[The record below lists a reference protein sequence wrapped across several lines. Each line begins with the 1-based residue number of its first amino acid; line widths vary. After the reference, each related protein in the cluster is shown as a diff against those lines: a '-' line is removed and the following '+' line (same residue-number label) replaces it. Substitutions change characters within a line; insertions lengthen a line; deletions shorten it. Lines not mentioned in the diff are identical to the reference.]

1 MKIKSKKRNR
11 FIINVSSDEF
21 EFFSNASKREKRPAA
36 EIVRDII
43 RREIKERQQ
52 EPTAHSQFEL
62 GIETLR
68 KEIAKR
74 DLILKKIIDNTAVA
88 RGYVSSMVSAMDDA
102 DGDAAFAEIKK
113 MREFQKAEFEM
124 MLSSPVETSNMEVP
138 R

>member
-21 EFFSNASKREKRPAA
+21 EFFSSASKREKRPAA

-43 RREIKERQQ
+43 RRAIKERQQ

-74 DLILKKIIDNTAVA
+74 DLVLKKIIDNTAVA
-88 RGYVSSMVSAMDDA
+88 RGYVSNMVSTMDDA

-124 MLSSPVETSNMEVP
+124 MLSSPVESSNLEVP